1 MEFIKPKN
9 IGKIYSQ
16 DHTATVGIQKVNLTF
31 QKGEFVAVTGAFAF
45 AT

>member
-1 MEFIKPKN
+1 MEFIKLKN

-16 DHTATVGIQKVNLTF
+16 DRTATVGIQKVNLTF